1 MEETKMTSAR
11 KETVALSS
19 TRIDQNRVTDLA
31 LRLTSWSSE
40 TGTPGEASFADRLH
54 ALLSELPY
62 FREHPEDLRLLDSH
76 GDPLTRNIVALVRG
90 TGTRTLVM
98 AGHFDTVSTDNYH
111 ELKPLACDSLQ
122 LKDALIESLSARS
135 NRSEQEERALL
146 DLQSGDFLPGRGL
159 LDMKSGIAVAI
170 ACLESF
176 AADPGRQGN
185 LMMVAT
191 PDEERESRGMR
202 SFRDA
207 LPALVQDFGVEIA
220 AAINLDVTSDQ
231 GDGGEG
237 RAVYAGTIGKL
248 LPFALV
254 IGCSSHASY
263 PFEGVSAQAMAAG
276 ILARLEG
283 NASLADRNHIDVS
296 PPPICLEAKDLRDG
310 YEVTTPERFWIAF
323 NWLYHAMTADELFD
337 RFKSEVLTGATEAVD
352 RFASQSSEFGKLV
365 GRSAGAT
372 PAKPRLLTFQELRT
386 LAAQNCG
393 EDFSSLYTA
402 QEKALSGVDN
412 PLLLTRQLTEWLVGI
427 ARLSGP
433 AIVVGFSGLH
443 YPSSHLRLS
452 EANDHSLHQAI
463 EKARAGLGNDPERSL
478 VWKPHF
484 QGISDMSFLGL
495 SADGSQVVSDNTPIS
510 RLIDHPHE
518 DAVRFPAV
526 NLGPW
531 GREFHQKF
539 ERVYEPYAFGVL
551 PDLVSEIARTF
562 LADGNRAS

>member
-1 MEETKMTSAR
+1 MTSAR
-11 KETVALSS
+11 EDTAARSG
-19 TRIDQNRVTDLA
+19 TRIDQNRVKDLA
-31 LRLTSWSSE
+31 IRLTSWPSE
-40 TGTPGEASFADRLH
+40 SGTPGEASFADRLH
-54 ALLSELPY
+54 ALLSDLPY
-62 FREHPEDLRLLDSH
+62 FREHPQDLRLVDSH
-76 GDPLTRNIVALVRG
+76 GDPLTRNVVALVRG
-90 TGTRTLVM
+90 TGARTLVM

-122 LKDALIESLSARS
+122 LKDALIESLSGRS
-135 NRSEQEERALL
+135 DRSEQEERALL

-176 AADPGRQGN
+176 AADPARQGN

-207 LPALVQDFGVEIA
+207 LPGLVQDFGVEIA

-231 GDGGEG
+231 GDGREG

-283 NASLADRNHIDVS
+283 NASLADRDEIDVS

-323 NWLYHAMTADELFD
+323 NWLYHAMTAEELFD
-337 RFKSEVLTGATEAVD
+337 RFKREVLTGATEAVD
-352 RFASQSSEFGKLV
+352 RFAIQSSEFGKLV

-386 LAAQNCG
+386 LAAQNCR
-393 EDFSSLYTA
+393 EDFNSLYTA
-402 QEKALSGVDN
+402 QKKALSGIDN

-443 YPSSHLRLS
+443 YPSSHLRLA
-452 EANDHSLHQAI
+452 EANDRSLHQAI

-510 RLIDHPHE
+510 RLIDQPPE
-518 DAVRFPAV
+518 DALRFPAV

-562 LADGNRAS
+562 LADSHGAS

>member
-1 MEETKMTSAR
+1 MTNPQQRQHVSR
-11 KETVALSS
+11 TG
-19 TRIDQNRVTDLA
+19 TRIDGNRARELA
-31 LRLTSWSSE
+31 LRITSWPSE
-40 TGTPGEASFADRLH
+40 TGTSGEAGFADQLH
-54 ALLSELPY
+54 ELLSELAY
-62 FREHPEDLRLLDSH
+62 FRAHPEDLRLVESH
-76 GDPLTRNIVALVRG
+76 GEPLTRNVVALVRG
-90 TGTRTLVM
+90 TGKRTLVM

-111 ELKPLACDSLQ
+111 ELKPLACDSLR
-122 LKDALIESLSARS
+122 LKEALIESLSLRDD
-135 NRSEQEERALL
+135 RSEQEERALQ
-146 DLQSGDFLPGRGL
+146 DLLGGDFLPGRGL

-170 ACLESF
+170 ACLENF
-176 AADPGRQGN
+176 AADPDRHGN
-185 LMMVAT
+185 LMLVAT

-202 SFRDA
+202 SLRDA
-207 LPALVQDFGVEIA
+207 LPSLTSTLGVEIA
-220 AAINLDVTSDQ
+220 AGINLDVTSDQ
-231 GDGGEG
+231 GDGSEG

-283 NASLADRNHIDVS
+283 NASLADRDENDIS

-323 NWLYHAMTADELFD
+323 NWLYHATPADDLFA
-337 RFKSEVLTGATEAVD
+337 RFGQEVLSGATEAVD
-352 RFASQSSEFGKLV
+352 RFASQSAEYGRLV

-372 PAKPRLLTFQELRT
+372 PGRPHLLTFKELRA
-386 LAAQNCG
+386 LAKRVCG
-393 EDFSSLYTA
+393 EGFDALYAAKETSLSA
-402 QEKALSGVDN
+402 IDN
-412 PLLLTRQLTEWLVGI
+412 PLVFTRQLTEWLVGI

-433 AIVVGFSGLH
+433 AIVIGFSGLH
-443 YPSSHLRLS
+443 YPSSHLRLD
-452 EANDHSLHQAI
+452 EPNDRALHHAI
-463 EKARAGLGNDPERSL
+463 EKARAGLGNDPDRSL

-495 SADGSQVVSDNTPIS
+495 AASGSQVVSDNTPIS
-510 RLIDHPHE
+510 RLIDRPPE
-518 DAVRFPAV
+518 NALRFPAV

-539 ERVYEPYAFGVL
+539 ERVHAPYAFEVL

-562 LADGNRAS
+562 LADNCQGN

>member
-1 MEETKMTSAR
+1 MTYAQQKNVSR
-11 KETVALSS
+11 TG
-19 TRIDQNRVTDLA
+19 TRIDSNRAREFA
-31 LRLTSWSSE
+31 LRLTSWPSE
-40 TGTPGEASFADRLH
+40 TGTPGEAKFADHLH
-54 ALLSELPY
+54 GLLSELPY
-62 FREHPEDLRLLDSH
+62 FRKHPEDLRLVDSH
-76 GDPLTRNIVALVRG
+76 GDPLTRNVVGLVRG
-90 TGTRTLVM
+90 TGKRTLVM

-111 ELKPLACDSLQ
+111 ELKPLACDSLR
-122 LKDALIESLSARS
+122 LKDALIENLAGRD
-135 NRSEQEERALL
+135 NRSEQEERALQ
-146 DLQSGDFLPGRGL
+146 DLLSGDFLPGRGL

-170 ACLESF
+170 ACLEHF
-176 AADPGRQGN
+176 ASDPDRQGN
-185 LMMVAT
+185 LMLVAT

-207 LPALVQDFGVEIA
+207 LPSLAAAFDIEIA
-220 AAINLDVTSDQ
+220 AGINLDVTSDQ
-231 GDGGEG
+231 GDGSEG

-283 NASLADRNHIDVS
+283 NAELADRDDNDIS

-323 NWLYHAMTADELFD
+323 NWLYHAITADELFD
-337 RFKSEVLTGATEAVD
+337 RFRQEVLSGATEAVD
-352 RFASQSSEFGKLV
+352 RFASRSAEYGRLV

-372 PAKPRLLTFQELRT
+372 PARPRLLTFHQLRA
-386 LAAQNCG
+386 LAAQVSG
-393 EDFSSLYTA
+393 EGFDALYA
-402 QEKALSGVDN
+402 QQEETLSHIDN
-412 PLLLTRQLTEWLVGI
+412 PLVLTRQLTEWLVGI

-433 AIVVGFSGLH
+433 AIVIGLSGLH
-443 YPSSHLRLS
+443 YPPSRLRLN
-452 EANDHSLHQAI
+452 EPNDHALHQAI

-495 SADGSQVVSDNTPIS
+495 AASGSQVVSENTPIS
-510 RLIDHPHE
+510 RLIDRPPE
-518 DAVRFPAV
+518 NAQRFPTV

-539 ERVYEPYAFGVL
+539 ERVHEPYAFGVL
-551 PDLVSEIARTF
+551 PDLVSEIAKTF
-562 LADGNRAS
+562 LADNSQGK